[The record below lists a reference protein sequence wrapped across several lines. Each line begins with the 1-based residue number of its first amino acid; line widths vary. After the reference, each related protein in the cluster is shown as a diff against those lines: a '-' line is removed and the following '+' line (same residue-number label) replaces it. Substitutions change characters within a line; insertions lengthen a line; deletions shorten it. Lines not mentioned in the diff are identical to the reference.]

1 MSFEVK
7 PYNIGPKFIFLIL
20 TVKADNAFKVNDGMF
35 SNFVLYPARAGLE
48 PEPNSAPEISKPLKA
63 DQKRP
68 CKRVT
73 KTDLKSEKKVKRD
86 DQKIQVF
93 ILGRISSS
101 LL

>member
-48 PEPNSAPEISKPLKA
+48 PEPNSAPEISKPPKLI
-63 DQKRP
+63 
-68 CKRVT
+68 
-73 KTDLKSEKKVKRD
+73 KK
-86 DQKIQVF
+86 
-93 ILGRISSS
+93 GPSH
-101 LL
+101 